1 VRIDMYSLETW
12 LETVAAVFAGVAL
25 ANAFFWYRGPR

>member
-1 VRIDMYSLETW
+1 MHYSLETW

-25 ANAFFWYRGPR
+25 AQGIFWGFGRRV